1 MIKGLG
7 MWKDLVG
14 SRTGCGEVRLHRAL
28 KTILGSLNFI
38 VEALGNIFISLN
50 RGQDCNPT
58 VK

>member
-14 SRTGCGEVRLHRAL
+14 SRAGCGEVRLHRAL

-38 VEALGNIFISLN
+38 IEALGNIFRSLN
-50 RGQDCNPT
+50 RGQECSLI